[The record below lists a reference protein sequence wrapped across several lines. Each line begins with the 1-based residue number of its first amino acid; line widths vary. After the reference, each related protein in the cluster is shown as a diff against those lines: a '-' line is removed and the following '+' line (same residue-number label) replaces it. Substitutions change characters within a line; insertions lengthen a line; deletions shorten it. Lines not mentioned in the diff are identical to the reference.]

1 MPTKYD
7 LELENRALKRKL
19 EEKERDLQEK
29 ERNLEEKEDELGMSK
44 SKLTKLD
51 TLMKKVKEKIECP
64 VCLDIPR
71 KSPVPVC
78 PNGHFVCEKCKT
90 DSCPSCRVGMG
101 QGKSLLAATILEH
114 IDHQCNFT
122 DCDQS
127 FPTGDL
133 VEHEAIC
140 PHRTVTCPRSK
151 CNVSVSLAKLAD
163 HLINS
168 PSCCSQ
174 TMNSLHTQWNR
185 CSYKCKEGFCENS
198 FWHLKL
204 VRYSGKSFAVY
215 PIKNNG
221 QYYFLILMLD
231 CEDECTKFKFEM
243 IIHEKGSDPLESEN
257 VVKFQGSPLS
267 VDSKEEERNIY
278 GVNNQLMNRI
288 FKNLELKEFSLSFK
302 LTKRDLENC
311 IVVN

>member
-1 MPTKYD
+1 MSTKYD
-7 LELENRALKRKL
+7 LELENRALKRQL

-29 ERNLEEKEDELGMSK
+29 GRNLEEKEDELGMSK

-51 TLMKKVKEKIECP
+51 TLMQKVKEKIECP

-90 DSCPSCRVGMG
+90 TDSCPSCRASMG

-114 IDHQCNFT
+114 IDHKCNFT

-133 VEHEAIC
+133 AQHEAIC
-140 PHRTVTCPRSK
+140 PHRTVTCPRSN
-151 CNVSVSLAKLAD
+151 CNVTVSLAKLVD
-163 HLINS
+163 HLINT
-168 PSCCSQ
+168 PTCCYQ
-174 TMNSLHTQWNR
+174 IRDPLPTQWNGNKYR
-185 CSYKCKEGFCENS
+185 VTKSEYKNTSWKV
-198 FWHLKL
+198 KL
-204 VRYSGKSFAVY
+204 CHYSGKAFVLNVF
-215 PIKNNG
+215 KNNG
-221 QYYFLILMLD
+221 QYYFVMLMLD
-231 CEDECTKFKFEM
+231 CEDECAKFKFEM

-257 VVKFQGSPLS
+257 VVRFQGCPLS

-278 GVNNQLMNRI
+278 VVNNQLMNRI
-288 FKNLELKEFSLSFK
+288 SKESEPKAFSLSFK
-302 LTKRDLENC
+302 LTKRDL
-311 IVVN
+311 V